1 MNLKEFW
8 SPYRGAVSITFD
20 DGTENQLQKAIPP
33 MDHLGIKGTFYI
45 HPHGDNWQE
54 RLAPWKDVA
63 KNGHE
68 IGNHSLS
75 HTCSSNFLMNF
86 GGLEEKSLTDLEQ
99 DILTAQRRLIEIAPH
114 QKQWTF
120 GYPCSN
126 MFVGKGLQRQS
137 YVPVIAKHFLA
148 GRSAGEYGFANH
160 PGVVDLAGVWGISV
174 ERMSGF
180 EMIGLVEE
188 LTSKGLWVILI
199 FHEIDGERL
208 TVGSYDFKMLLN
220 YLHRKKELI
229 WTAPVV
235 EVARKI
241 ASNPPTGE
249 NFMTHAKPEVKTLGR
264 KHGTCR

>member
-1 MNLKEFW
+1 MNLSKFW
-8 SPYRGAVSITFD
+8 APYCGAVSITFD
-20 DGTENQLQKAIPP
+20 DGTENQLEKAIPP

-45 HPHGDNWQE
+45 HPHGDDWKE
-54 RLAPWKDVA
+54 RLTPWKEVA

-86 GGLEEKSLTDLEQ
+86 GGLEEKTLSEIEQ
-99 DILTAQRRLIEIAPH
+99 DILSAQMRLEQIAPH
-114 QKQWTF
+114 QKDWTF

-126 MFVGKGLQRQS
+126 TFVGRGIQRQS

-160 PGVVDLAGVWGISV
+160 PGVVDFACVWGISV

-188 LTSKGLWVILI
+188 LTHRRLWLILI

-208 TVGSYDFKMLLN
+208 TNGSYDFKMLLN
-220 YLHRKKELI
+220 FLHRKRDFI

-235 EVARKI
+235 EVAKKI
-241 ASNPPTGE
+241 VSNPLNGE
-249 NFMTHAKPEVKTLGR
+249 KQPNEY
-264 KHGTCR
+264 